1 MNNQTD
7 QTGAVKKR
15 QPVFGFSDGI
25 RTLLLVAFAGIVSL
39 FEPTLEPTRIE
50 WTLMIA
56 AICLLIIAA
65 QFLRAWQLSRRRSVS
80 HLHELFLYQIIGL
93 VLGASCLYLDLV
105 GPLSEFI
112 DLRLG
117 GSPGAS
123 LDWLAMLVAGSLF
136 LLSFTPLTFA
146 FVMIERRQKAEN
158 KNKTRILRD
167 DIVSVPSLVI
177 TVLVLSLI
185 FALAWAAGSGRF
197 ELGQQINILT
207 IIVVVGGFLAIIFI
221 PNMVRAWNDWTE
233 RQATRMGG
241 VISNGV
247 TALPLSA
254 LSMTARGVSYF
265 DSILVRIFAPLS
277 GATQSGF
284 MVAHLLVLLVIIPLS
299 AMGFILAAPFGL
311 IPISLAALIAL
322 ALGRRWAW
330 VEDDRETASRLQ
342 STSPD
347 KADIKVGFENDLKD
361 EALLGYASLFVLVPL
376 ALYQIQGALGV
387 FESTSASTGN
397 PFVDWLSFFGAELA
411 KAVPFVDWWEI
422 YNVDVQVPFEASTGA
437 GGEWAR
443 HMTFAAR
450 AIVDLV
456 IMAALFQAITIW
468 QRSRMQRRLF
478 GTGELNAFDPF
489 TEEEFFERGM
499 HKPHGADTLE
509 PKNAFKR
516 VVEEHVQAR
525 RRLNLEP
532 LPYSRER
539 LGELIKRDDPD
550 DLSRSSQQQSD
561 RYMTMGKGF
570 ERMAEHCCD
579 TILREIESDTLIYLR
594 ILLTREWFG
603 PRAKPCCGTII
614 ETTRDYWT
622 TELTHLKKPL
632 LAYTFYTWHKRIL
645 AHYLRNFFSRNT
657 PIKFDNPTERRSFA
671 EQLRH
676 ESLMLEKEF
685 KSWDATSPDNAAEYH
700 FSILSNIADV
710 IAQTDADSIVLE
722 IATLAKKYPSL
733 NMNQVTQILLLRGDL
748 TKQEAKD
755 RADAALA
762 NMPRVNQGIL
772 FEVMEIV
779 NQIN

>member
-1 MNNQTD
+1 MD
-7 QTGAVKKR
+7 Q
-15 QPVFGFSDGI
+15 
-25 RTLLLVAFAGIVSL
+25 
-39 FEPTLEPTRIE
+39 
-50 WTLMIA
+50 
-56 AICLLIIAA
+56 
-65 QFLRAWQLSRRRSVS
+65 
-80 HLHELFLYQIIGL
+80 
-93 VLGASCLYLDLV
+93 V
-105 GPLSEFI
+105 GPLSGVI
-112 DLRLG
+112 DMRLG
-117 GSPGAS
+117 GQADIPP
-123 LDWLAMLVAGSLF
+123 DWLAMLVASSLF
-136 LLSFTPLTFA
+136 LVSFAPLIFA
-146 FVMIERRQKAEN
+146 FITIERRQKVEN

-177 TVLVLSLI
+177 TALVLSLI

-207 IIVVVGGFLAIIFI
+207 IIVVVGGFLAIIFV

-233 RQATRMGG
+233 RRVTRMGG
-241 VISNGV
+241 VMSNGV
-247 TALPLSA
+247 AALPLSA
-254 LSMTARGVSYF
+254 LSVSARGVSYF

-284 MVAHLLVLLVIIPLS
+284 MVAHLLVLLVIVPLS

-342 STSPD
+342 STNPN
-347 KADIKVGFENDLKD
+347 KADIKVGFDNDLKD

-376 ALYQIQGALGV
+376 ALYQIQGAMGV

-422 YNVDVQVPFEASTGA
+422 YNVDVQVPFEASAGA

-478 GTGELNAFDPF
+478 RTGELNAFDPF

-499 HKPHGADTLE
+499 HKPHRADTLE

-516 VVEEHVQAR
+516 MVEEHVQAR
-525 RRLNLEP
+525 RKLNLEP

-550 DLSRSSQQQSD
+550 DLRLGAEWMIQTYDVLAGEPRAQLRQLAQRWRSADAEQRFQSNAGANKVWIRQQK
-561 RYMTMGKGF
+561 REF
-570 ERMAEHCCD
+570 ERILDGLMLDVNSFRGPQISCLAECLSVVHKNPEFAYARLLSFELLCERATGKSAALLGCHLVKESWPEETRD
-579 TILREIESDTLIYLR
+579 HIKRRFSVYLGLPPLLYLGQGRMRLEVILALASQYPRQGVYAQGMIREI
-594 ILLTREWFG
+594 LTG
-603 PRAKPCCGTII
+603 V
-614 ETTRDYWT
+614 
-622 TELTHLKKPL
+622 
-632 LAYTFYTWHKRIL
+632 
-645 AHYLRNFFSRNT
+645 
-657 PIKFDNPTERRSFA
+657 
-671 EQLRH
+671 
-676 ESLMLEKEF
+676 KEHDG
-685 KSWDATSPDNAAEYH
+685 DATVRSKA
-700 FSILSNIADV
+700 
-710 IAQTDADSIVLE
+710 
-722 IATLAKKYPSL
+722 
-733 NMNQVTQILLLRGDL
+733 
-748 TKQEAKD
+748 
-755 RADAALA
+755 AALLGE
-762 NMPRVNQGIL
+762 MD
-772 FEVMEIV
+772 
-779 NQIN
+779 

>member
-1 MNNQTD
+1 MTD
-7 QTGAVKKR
+7 QTNQTEAVKKK
-15 QPVFGFSDGI
+15 QLVFGFSDGI
-25 RTLLLVAFAGIVSL
+25 RTLLLLALAGAVSL
-39 FEPTLEPTRIE
+39 FEPALELTRLE
-50 WTLMIA
+50 WTLVIA
-56 AICLLIIAA
+56 AICLLMIAA
-65 QFLRAWQLSRRRSVS
+65 QFLRAWQLSRERSVT

-284 MVAHLLVLLVIIPLS
+284 MVAHLLVLLVIVPLS

-376 ALYQIQGALGV
+376 ALYQIQGAMGV

-499 HKPHGADTLE
+499 HKPHGAVTLE
-509 PKNAFKR
+509 PKSAFKR

-525 RRLNLEP
+525 RKLNLEP

-539 LGELIKRDDPD
+539 LGELIKREDAD
-550 DLSRSSQQQSD
+550 DLRLGAEWMIRTYDVLAGEPRAQLRQLAQRWRSFNAQQRFQSNAGAD
-561 RYMTMGKGF
+561 KIWIRQQKREF
-570 ERMAEHCCD
+570 ERVLDGLMLDVNSFRGPQISCLAECLSVVHKNPEFAYARLLSFELLCERATGKSAALLGCHLVRESWPGE
-579 TILREIESDTLIYLR
+579 TREHIKRRFSVYLGLPPLLYLGQGRMRLEVVLALASQYPRQGVYAQGMIREILKGV
-594 ILLTREWFG
+594 REHDG
-603 PRAKPCCGTII
+603 
-614 ETTRDYWT
+614 
-622 TELTHLKKPL
+622 
-632 LAYTFYTWHKRIL
+632 
-645 AHYLRNFFSRNT
+645 
-657 PIKFDNPTERRSFA
+657 
-671 EQLRH
+671 
-676 ESLMLEKEF
+676 
-685 KSWDATSPDNAAEYH
+685 DATVRSKA
-700 FSILSNIADV
+700 
-710 IAQTDADSIVLE
+710 
-722 IATLAKKYPSL
+722 
-733 NMNQVTQILLLRGDL
+733 
-748 TKQEAKD
+748 
-755 RADAALA
+755 AALLGE
-762 NMPRVNQGIL
+762 MD
-772 FEVMEIV
+772 
-779 NQIN
+779 